1 MNVRIYCRASTEGQ
15 HADRALVSLREFAQS
30 KNWQVAGEYIENA
43 SGAKL
48 ERVELMHLLAEA
60 RPGDLLLIEA
70 IDRLSRLQHEE
81 WAELKATLNS
91 KGLVIVSMDLPTSW
105 QMVEMSGNDLTSGI
119 LRAVNAML
127 IDILATMAR
136 QDYETRRKRQAQ
148 GIERAKLAGLYT
160 GKESHP
166 AGWRS
171 ALDQPEVQCPSAPI
185 CCIVTTY
192 GTCCHPAM
200 RPLFLF
206 ALSNFD
212 GFSTTSGYFMGFRY
226 FARIIF
232 NK

>member
-15 HADRALVSLREFAQS
+15 HADRALLACANLRKAS
-30 KNWQVAGEYIENA
+30 TGKIAGEYIENA

-48 ERVELMHLLAEA
+48 ERVELMRLLAEA

-148 GIERAKLAGLYT
+148 GIASKTGRFVHGERK
-160 GKESHP
+160 
-166 AGWRS
+166 RS
-171 ALDQPEVQCPSAPI
+171 GSP
-185 CCIVTTY
+185 
-192 GTCCHPAM
+192 
-200 RPLFLF
+200 
-206 ALSNFD
+206 
-212 GFSTTSGYFMGFRY
+212 
-226 FARIIF
+226 
-232 NK
+232 

>member
-15 HADRALVSLREFAQS
+15 HADRALISLREFAQS
-30 KNWQVAGEYIENA
+30 KNWLIAEEYIENA

-48 ERVELMHLLAEA
+48 DRIELMRLLEEA
-60 RPGDLLLIEA
+60 QPGDLLLIEA
-70 IDRLSRLQHEE
+70 IDRLSRLKHEE

-148 GIERAKLAGLYT
+148 GIAKAKQAGLYT
-160 GKESHP
+160 GKEKDLEARETVREMLAQNVKP
-166 AGWRS
+166 AHIMKAAGISRATFYRIKKEFVS
-171 ALDQPEVQCPSAPI
+171 
-185 CCIVTTY
+185 Y
-192 GTCCHPAM
+192 
-200 RPLFLF
+200 
-206 ALSNFD
+206 SN
-212 GFSTTSGYFMGFRY
+212 
-226 FARIIF
+226 
-232 NK
+232 

>member
-15 HADRALVSLREFAQS
+15 HADRALIGLREFAQS
-30 KNWQVAGEYIENA
+30 KHWQIAEEYIENA

-48 ERVELMHLLAEA
+48 DRVELMRLAEA
-60 RPGDLLLIEA
+60 QPGDLLLIEA
-70 IDRLSRLQHEE
+70 IDRLSRLKHEE

-148 GIERAKLAGLYT
+148 GIAKAKQAGLYT
-160 GKESHP
+160 GKEKDLEARETVREMLAQNVKP
-166 AGWRS
+166 AHIMKAAGISR
-171 ALDQPEVQCPSAPI
+171 A
-185 CCIVTTY
+185 TFY
-192 GTCCHPAM
+192 
-200 RPLFLF
+200 
-206 ALSNFD
+206 
-212 GFSTTSGYFMGFRY
+212 
-226 FARIIF
+226 RI
-232 NK
+232 KKELVS

>member
-43 SGAKL
+43 SGAK
-48 ERVELMHLLAEA
+48 LAEA

-148 GIERAKLAGLYT
+148 GIERAKLAG
-160 GKESHP
+160 
-166 AGWRS
+166 
-171 ALDQPEVQCPSAPI
+171 
-185 CCIVTTY
+185 
-192 GTCCHPAM
+192 
-200 RPLFLF
+200 
-206 ALSNFD
+206 
-212 GFSTTSGYFMGFRY
+212 
-226 FARIIF
+226 
-232 NK
+232 

>member
-1 MNVRIYCRASTEGQ
+1 MGIDLIFKRECIMNVRIYCRASTEGQ

-48 ERVELMHLLAEA
+48 ERVELMQEA
-60 RPGDLLLIEA
+60 QPGDLLLIEA

-148 GIERAKLAGLYT
+148 GIERKQAGLYT
-160 GKESHP
+160 GKEKDMEAREVFAKCWH
-166 AGWRS
+166 RT
-171 ALDQPEVQCPSAPI
+171 LNQP
-185 CCIVTTY
+185 T
-192 GTCCHPAM
+192 
-200 RPLFLF
+200 
-206 ALSNFD
+206 
-212 GFSTTSGYFMGFRY
+212 
-226 FARIIF
+226 
-232 NK
+232 